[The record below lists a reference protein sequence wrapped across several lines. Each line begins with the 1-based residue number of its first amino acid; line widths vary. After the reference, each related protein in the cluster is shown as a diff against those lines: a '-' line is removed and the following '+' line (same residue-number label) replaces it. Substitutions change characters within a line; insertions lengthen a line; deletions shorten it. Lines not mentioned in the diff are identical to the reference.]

1 MSAQRKILVVDDNPQ
16 NMKLLADML
25 MVEGYAVVTAA
36 AGLEALEKVEADRPD
51 LILLDVMMPGMN
63 GYEVCRRIRENA
75 AYGILPV
82 VMVTALDPSEE
93 RINGLEAGADDFLT
107 KPINDAELLA
117 RVRSLL
123 RIKELYDTVEAQAAE
138 LKQWAGTLETR
149 VAEQLEQL
157 DKVGRLKRFL
167 SPALVEMI
175 VDGGTD
181 DPMQA
186 HRREVTVVFVDL
198 RGFTSFAETAE
209 PEEVM
214 GVLHDYHAK
223 MGGLIMEYEGTIE
236 QFAGDGIMVIFN
248 DPVPAPDHTERAVRM
263 SAAMRRRIEELK
275 LAWQKR
281 GYDLD
286 CGIGIARGYATIGA
300 VGFEGRWDYA
310 TIGTVANLAARL
322 CTEAKGGQILMSHK
336 ALGAV
341 EDLVETEPLNPLA
354 LKGFSNPVTAYNVVA
369 VKQ

>member
-1 MSAQRKILVVDDNPQ
+1 MSEQRKVLVVDDNPQ

-25 MVEGYAVVTAA
+25 LVEGYAVVTAA
-36 AGLEALEKVEADRPD
+36 SGPEALEQVEAERPD

-63 GYEVCRRIRENA
+63 GYEVCRRIRENP

-82 VMVTALDPSEE
+82 VMVTALDPAEE

-107 KPINDAELLA
+107 KPINDAELMA

-123 RIKELYDTVEAQAAE
+123 RIKELYDTVETQAAE

-149 VAEQLEQL
+149 VAEQLQQL
-157 DKVGRLKRFL
+157 EKVGRLKRFL

-175 VDGGTD
+175 VDGNTD
-181 DPMQA
+181 DPMKA

-223 MGGLIMEYEGTIE
+223 MGELIMEYAGTIE

-263 SAAMRRRIEELK
+263 GAAMRERIAELQLEWK
-275 LAWQKR
+275 KR

-286 CGIGIARGYATIGA
+286 GGIGIARGYATIGA

-322 CTEAKGGQILMSHK
+322 CSEAKGGQILLSHK
-336 ALGAV
+336 ALFAV
-341 EDLVETEPLNPLA
+341 EDLVETEALEPLV
-354 LKGFSNPVTAYNVVA
+354 LKGFSKPVSAYSVVN